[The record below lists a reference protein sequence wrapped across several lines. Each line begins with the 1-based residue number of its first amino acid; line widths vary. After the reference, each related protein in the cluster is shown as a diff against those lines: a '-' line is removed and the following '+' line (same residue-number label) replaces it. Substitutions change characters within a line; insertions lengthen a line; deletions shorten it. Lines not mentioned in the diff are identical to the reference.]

1 MSKTKVAATKQQRS
15 LAKGLIAGAVGGL
28 IGAVA
33 MAVVERM
40 IPRVARDEPEQQNP
54 VEAIHWGFGVAV
66 GAAYGAVAE
75 FYPAATS
82 KEGATFG
89 MALEGLAQRGALPM
103 LGKPAA
109 AEAETTRELAS
120 DISSRVVYGIA
131 TETVRG
137 FVRKHI

>member
-1 MSKTKVAATKQQRS
+1 MSKTKVAETKPQRS

-33 MAVVERM
+33 MALVERM
-40 IPRVARDEPEQQNP
+40 FPRTAKSEPEPQNP
-54 VEAIHWGFGVAV
+54 AEAIHWGFGVAV

-75 FYPAATS
+75 FYPAATA

-103 LGKPAA
+103 LGKPV
-109 AEAETTRELAS
+109 AEDETVGDLAS
-120 DISSRVVYGIA
+120 EVTSRVVYGIT

-137 FVRKHI
+137 VVRKHI

>member
-1 MSKTKVAATKQQRS
+1 MSKTKVAATKQRS

-33 MAVVERM
+33 MAVAERM
-40 IPRVARDEPEQQNP
+40 FAPQSKEDSEPQNP
-54 VEAIHWGFGVAV
+54 VEGIHWGFGVAV

-75 FYPAATS
+75 FYPAATA

-89 MALEGLAQRGALPM
+89 MAIEGLAQRGVLP
-103 LGKPAA
+103 LPAKA
-109 AEAETTRELAS
+109 AEPDETLRELAS

>member
-1 MSKTKVAATKQQRS
+1 MSKTKVAVTKPQRS
-15 LAKGLIAGAVGGL
+15 LAKGIVAGAVGGL

-40 IPRVARDEPEQQNP
+40 FPRTAKDEPEL

-75 FYPAATS
+75 LYPAATE

-103 LGKPAA
+103 LGEPVPAKEQA
-109 AEAETTRELAS
+109 AEDVVSNVA
-120 DISSRVVYGIA
+120 SRVVFGI
-131 TETVRG
+131 
-137 FVRKHI
+137 

>member
-1 MSKTKVAATKQQRS
+1 MSKTNVAATQPQKS
-15 LAKGLIAGAVGGL
+15 LPKALIAGAVGGL

-40 IPRVARDEPEQQNP
+40 FPRTAKDEPEL

-75 FYPAATS
+75 FYPAATA

-103 LGKPAA
+103 LGKRVPAED
-109 AEAETTRELAS
+109 EATEELAS
-120 DISSRVVYGIA
+120 DVTSRVVFGITA
-131 TETVRG
+131 ETVRG
-137 FVRKHI
+137 FVRKRL